1 MKVNSKLGRYLV
13 AAAVAGSCG
22 YVHAATVSAT
32 SSNYTNAAVNAAGA
46 SADLAV
52 ADLRVTLGA
61 AYTSG
66 NALTLTLQ
74 DGAQFSGNAA
84 NTASSL
90 VCSSTG
96 TNNSDIV
103 LAYQAGGNSGSTSV
117 TYLVQSVSA
126 GQTTSGLICSFGP
139 RHLLARSLPT
149 SGVAGVSYSAA
160 VSNGGTAI
168 DTAVATATLATARS
182 QFTFGSVSGVSGQID
197 VTTNRLLFVD
207 NPTAKPHDP
216 LVIALAGGKSADA
229 IQFRTGHLSISAS
242 ASATQQTFEV
252 AFTGDFNFVNDNGGV
267 CSADDLSGGAG
278 TIVAWKQLFNQVGG
292 TQVTASANA
301 STRLSISENCGT
313 LTYKVSPT
321 DAATDAT
328 TALNGNNPRD
338 VVYHTISFQRAT
350 NSTGLQWAVGSYGYT
365 APVFGTYGT
374 TVNNGGGSASTTG
387 AGSFTSNGLTVD
399 VPYMPFGNA
408 GTSTIGH
415 VFVWNNRSSQSST
428 VSVSAY
434 KAGSTTPCAT
444 NLNLATINANTV
456 TNISDQVR
464 TYVAGCFP
472 ADYTA
477 TGGPRVSLRFEA
489 NLPASTN
496 ELYTS
501 FTIGSDRALVPNSS
515 TGRGAPRSN

>member
-22 YVHAATVSAT
+22 YVHAAVVSAT
-32 SSNYTNAAVNAAGA
+32 SSDYTNAAVNAAGT

-52 ADLRVTLGA
+52 SNLRVQLGA
-61 AYTSG
+61 AYTAG
-66 NALTLTLQ
+66 NALTVTLQ
-74 DGAQFSGNAA
+74 NGAQFSGNAD
-84 NTASSL
+84 NVASSL
-90 VCSSTG
+90 KCSSAAT
-96 TNNSDIV
+96 SDSDMV
-103 LAYQAGGNSGSTSV
+103 LAYQAGGNSGSSAV

-126 GQTTSGLICSFGP
+126 GQTTSGLNCSFGP
-139 RHLLARSLPT
+139 RHLLTRSLPT
-149 SGVAGVSYSAA
+149 SGVVGASFSAA

-182 QFTFGSVSGVSGQID
+182 QFTFGSVSGVVGQID

-207 NPTAKPHDP
+207 NIPDKPHQP
-216 LVIALAGGKSADA
+216 FVTALAGAKSADG

-242 ASATQQTFEV
+242 ASATQQTFEIS
-252 AFTGDFNFVNDNGGV
+252 FTGDFNFVNDDGGI
-267 CSADDLSGGAG
+267 CSVGDLTGGAG
-278 TIVAWKQLFNQVGG
+278 TIVARQQR
-292 TQVTASANA
+292 TAAASADA
-301 STRLSISENCGT
+301 SARLSISENCGT
-313 LTYKVSPT
+313 LTYKVSPAN
-321 DAATDAT
+321 AATDAL
-328 TALNGNNPRD
+328 TALTGNEPTN
-338 VVYHTISFQRAT
+338 VVHHTISLQRAT
-350 NSTGLQWAVGSYGYT
+350 SSTGLQWAVGSYGYT

-374 TVNNGGGSASTTG
+374 TPNNGGGSASTNG

-399 VPYMPFGNA
+399 VPYVPFGNA

-444 NLNLATINANTV
+444 NLNLATITANTV

-477 TGGPRVSLRFEA
+477 TSGPRVSLRFEA